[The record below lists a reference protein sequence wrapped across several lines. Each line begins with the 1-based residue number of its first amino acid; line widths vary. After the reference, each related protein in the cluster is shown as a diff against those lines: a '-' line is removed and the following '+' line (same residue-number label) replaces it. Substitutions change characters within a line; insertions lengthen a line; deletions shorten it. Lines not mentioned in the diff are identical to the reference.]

1 MTQQGLGER
10 ADVNYKFIG
19 GIERGTENPTVAI
32 IFKLATGLEVEP
44 RDLFEL
50 EHVGSV
56 KELRREAKRLI
67 AEANSEDLARFVS
80 IGRALVR

>member
-1 MTQQGLGER
+1 MTAGLTQQGLGER

-50 EHVGSV
+50 
-56 KELRREAKRLI
+56 
-67 AEANSEDLARFVS
+67 
-80 IGRALVR
+80 GR